1 MDSAEILNAAKIIA
15 PYAGWVSA
23 LYTSGAAASQDLS
36 LCGQQGVD
44 PDLLPDIYAQL
55 MGRGS
60 GNFTGLL
67 GRYCRFS
74 AYSATAGAAIWVV
87 QGPTLASVTGAN
99 APVIPVTTASV
110 INGAGVPEPIVAGTY
125 VDWYV
130 TVSTRFIGFIGS
142 SAGWLIVRPSSVGA
156 NG

>member
-44 PDLLPDIYAQL
+44 PDLLPDIYSPL

-67 GRYCRFS
+67 GRYVRLT
-74 AYSATAGAAIWVV
+74 AVGATIWVV
-87 QGPTLASVTGAN
+87 QGPTQASVTGGN

-110 INGAGVPEPIVAGTY
+110 INGAGVPEPITSTFY

-130 TVSTRFIGFIGS
+130 TVSTRWIGFIGS
-142 SAGWLIVRPSSVGA
+142 AAGYLIVRPSSVGA